1 MIHKINIR
9 ITQPCQE
16 NWEAMTLSEK
26 GKFCALCQKNVID
39 FTTSSDREI
48 LNYYNQNSK
57 ICGRFHSS
65 QINRNLIL
73 PKEKSSIW
81 FAVISAIVSFL
92 GLGSQ
97 EIYAQESV
105 KIEQTDKKNQT
116 DSIKKD
122 TLRKITGIVSENK
135 IPIPGVTISIKGT
148 NLRTETD
155 FDGNYSIEAKKGDI
169 LVFSFIGYK
178 VVEKR
183 ISGKQKVNIN
193 MKQEQILM
201 GEVIIIK
208 DSN

>member
-122 TLRKITGIVSENK
+122 ALRKITGIVSENK

>member
-81 FAVISAIVSFL
+81 LAVISAIVSFL